1 MGVFSFW
8 RNMNNKK
15 NTARREMMQQ
25 RTDAGFLSAHFPEVA
40 SIVINMMYNQK
51 GIKALARTVN
61 FSPGSSAFFRLAC
74 LNRDCIDGGFD
85 LNQVI
90 TTMVRNRKETAK
102 GDLSCES
109 SDHSDIVYDVSIQYA
124 KKH

>member
-1 MGVFSFW
+1 
-8 RNMNNKK
+8 MNNKK

-25 RTDAGFLSAHFPEVA
+25 RTDAGFMSAHFPEVA
-40 SIVINMMYNQK
+40 NIIINMVYNQK
-51 GIKALARTVN
+51 GIKSLSRTVN
-61 FSPGSSAFFRLAC
+61 FSPDSAAFFKVAC

-90 TTMVRNRKETAK
+90 TKMVRNRREKAK

-124 KKH
+124 SKR

>member
-1 MGVFSFW
+1 
-8 RNMNNKK
+8 MNNKK

-25 RTDAGFLSAHFPEVA
+25 RTDAGFVSAHFPEVT

-51 GIKALARTVN
+51 GIKALARTLN
-61 FSPGSSAFFRLAC
+61 FSPSSSAFFKVAC

-90 TTMVRNRKETAK
+90 TSMVRNRRETAK
-102 GDLSCES
+102 GDLNCES
-109 SDHSDIVYDVSIQYA
+109 SDHSAIVYDVAIEYA
-124 KKH
+124 KKR

>member
-1 MGVFSFW
+1 
-8 RNMNNKK
+8 
-15 NTARREMMQQ
+15 
-25 RTDAGFLSAHFPEVA
+25 
-40 SIVINMMYNQK
+40 MMYNQK
-51 GIKALARTVN
+51 GISFGRTVN
-61 FSPGSSAFFRLAC
+61 YSRQLCFQVAC

-90 TTMVRNRKETAK
+90 TTMVRNRRETAK

-124 KKH
+124 KKC